1 MLVRPAEV
9 DDTIAEALNRMRGE
23 LVAEGFDV
31 SEVGT
36 LPQPPPLPGGAEG
49 PAADATLAT
58 IDLSVEE
65 GADIVD
71 LRVIDQLTNKTVIR
85 RTPVE
90 RGASSHTAEVLA
102 VRAVELLRASL
113 LELLLESRPSEP
125 AVRAPNAEATHASKW
140 AAQGLPREREPVW
153 GVEAGATVLAD
164 FGGIPPAVLGLARL
178 RRTVFGPLALRA
190 TVAGLG
196 TRPRVQSGN
205 LGSATVSQDIGLLE
219 CVASLW
225 EGAIVHPVL
234 SIGAGA
240 LYTSVDGHASY
251 PYQARSGPTSAWA
264 AAADGS
270 VGLEVRLGRHFSFS
284 EMANHRCSGLPRSA
298 GGCNARLWRSARLP
312 SGARAGRE
320 PHAAARGGSGR
331 ERHRM
336 RRGGRV
342 CGVRGVR
349 AGPLERD
356 RPGAGRA
363 HERSGRS
370 LHV

>member
-1 MLVRPAEV
+1 VTNRWRRALAMPTVAWLASTLWGGLAWGGSGRVVLVRPAEV

-31 SEVGT
+31 SEVEA
-36 LPQPPPLPGGAEG
+36 LPQPPPLSAGGEG
-49 PAADATLAT
+49 PAADAPLAT

-65 GADIVD
+65 GADVVD

-125 AVRAPNAEATHASKW
+125 AARAPNAEATHASKW

-153 GVEAGATVLAD
+153 GVEAGAIVLAD
-164 FGGIPPAVLGLARL
+164 FGGIPPAVLGLARV

-196 TRPRVQSGN
+196 TQPRVESGS
-205 LGSATVSQDIGLLE
+205 LGSATVAQDIGLLE
-219 CVASLW
+219 CVVALW
-225 EGAIVHPVL
+225 DNAIVHPVVSL
-234 SIGAGA
+234 GAGA

-251 PYQARSGPTSAWA
+251 PYQARARPTSAWA

-270 VGLEVRLGRHFSFS
+270 LGVEVRVGRHFSLSLEGHALLAKPFPVVQFLGS
-284 EMANHRCSGLPRSA
+284 DVARNGQPSVLGSA
-298 GGCNARLWRSARLP
+298 SVGGWL
-312 SGARAGRE
+312 
-320 PHAAARGGSGR
+320 
-331 ERHRM
+331 
-336 RRGGRV
+336 
-342 CGVRGVR
+342 
-349 AGPLERD
+349 
-356 RPGAGRA
+356 
-363 HERSGRS
+363 
-370 LHV
+370 